1 MTQTHARIA
10 VLLVAAL
17 LVTACGAGRIYGR
30 GESAARAGDWDSAVE
45 YYRQAVQADPGNP
58 KYQLALSRAMLAASQ
73 QHLDEAQLAEA
84 RGQLDLALREYRRA
98 SELDPANRAIAT
110 KVTQVE
116 RTIREQIEAAR
127 RPPPSAQPAAPAF
140 APPALADLNTV
151 VQPLRFVQ
159 ASVKDILDSI
169 GELMGINVAY
179 DTAFQDRVWSLDV
192 SGLTLGDVLNLVML
206 NNGLFYQVL
215 NPTTIMVIPDTAPKR
230 AQFEQ
235 QVVRR
240 FAISY
245 VDINE
250 LMQTLTSILRPTGTQ
265 QIAPSIAANESTRS
279 LTVRATTTMMDIIEQ
294 VIRQHDKP
302 QAEIIVDVQ
311 ILEVNRNRA
320 KQFGLD
326 LGSYS
331 INAAFSPETDPRSDG
346 ADADPSALISRP
358 FNANTVSRGVS
369 ASDFYLAVPTA
380 VINFLETDSE
390 TKVIAKPQLR
400 GSAGGELK
408 LNLGEDIPVPSTT
421 FTPIA
426 GGGANINP
434 LTSFDYRKV
443 GVNLEFTPQVTLD
456 GDIMLDLL
464 VETSTLGGGIEI
476 AGQNLPSFGS
486 RAVETQLRLRDGE
499 SSLLAGLLSETERTS
514 LTGLPWLLNVPV
526 IKQLF
531 SSNDRSAQQT
541 DIVMLLTPRIVRTA
555 ETTPEDLAPIFIG
568 PQGNPGLT
576 GPPATLGTAQ
586 PAAADAPAAPDTQ
599 PAGDIPPLPQG
610 QANTGAPGAGAAG
623 AATPGPP
630 APSAGQV
637 LVSVPELEFRQ
648 GGGPYLVPVSIIGA
662 SQVSGVTLTVSYNPA
677 VLRLTNVQEG
687 SFMRGGGV
695 GATFDQ
701 TIDSARGRVDIVLLR
716 PGDPIGVAGSGLLA
730 GLQFEPVGQGQAN
743 LSVTGSATGPGGTPV
758 SLQFAPVAAVRVP

>member
-1 MTQTHARIA
+1 MRQTHARIA
-10 VLLVAAL
+10 VLLVAAV

-58 KYQLALSRAMLAASQ
+58 KYQLALSRAMLAASE
-73 QHLDEAQLAEA
+73 QHLDQAQLAEA
-84 RGQLDLALREYRRA
+84 RGQLDMALREYRRA
-98 SELDPANRAIAT
+98 SELDPANRAVAT
-110 KVTQVE
+110 KVSQVE

-127 RPPPSAQPAAPAF
+127 RPPPQPATPSF
-140 APPALADLNTV
+140 SPPALADLNTV

-192 SGLTLGDVLNLVML
+192 SGLTLGDVLSLIML

-240 FAISY
+240 FAIAY
-245 VDINE
+245 VDVDE
-250 LMQTLTSILRPTGTQ
+250 LQQTLTNILRPTGTQ
-265 QIAPSIAANESTRS
+265 QIAPSISSNPSTRS

-331 INAAFSPETDPRSDG
+331 INAAFSPETDPRIDAADDG
-346 ADADPSALISRP
+346 LLSRP
-358 FNANTVSRGVS
+358 FNANTVSRGIS
-369 ASDFYLAVPTA
+369 ARDFYLSVPTA
-380 VINFLETDSE
+380 AINFLETDSE

-400 GSAGGELK
+400 GSAGAELT
-408 LNLGEDIPVPSTT
+408 LNLGEQIPVPATT

-434 LTSFDYRKV
+434 LTSFDYKDV
-443 GVNLEFTPQVTLD
+443 GVNVQLTPQVTLD
-456 GDIMLDLL
+456 GDIMMELA
-464 VETSTLGGGIEI
+464 VETSTLGGGIDI

-486 RAVETQLRLRDGE
+486 RAVQTTLRLRDGE
-499 SSLLAGLLSETERTS
+499 SSLLAGLLQESERKS
-514 LTGLPWLLNVPV
+514 LRGLPYILRIPV
-526 IKQLF
+526 IRQLF
-531 SSNDRSAQQT
+531 TSNDQSTQQT

-586 PAAADAPAAPDTQ
+586 PDAPDAGAAPATQ
-599 PAGDIPPLPQG
+599 PAGDIPPLPTDQVTG
-610 QANTGAPGAGAAG
+610 GAPGAGAPG

-637 LVSVPELEFRQ
+637 LVSVPELEFRR
-648 GGGPYLVPVSIIGA
+648 GGGPYLVPVSITGA
-662 SQVSGVTLTVSYNPA
+662 SQLSGVTLTVSYNPA
-677 VLRLTNVQEG
+677 VVRLTNVQEG

-701 TIDSARGRVDIVLLR
+701 QIDSTTGRVDIVLLR

-730 GLQFEPVGQGQAN
+730 GLQFEPVGPGPAN
-743 LSVTGSATGPGGTPV
+743 LSVTGSATGPGGAPV